1 MGCIP
6 TKALVR
12 SAEAIHLAR
21 RAREFGFETGDIKV
35 DLAAIQDRR
44 AEIVRVGV
52 ERMTR
57 GIESNDA
64 IELIRGEAR
73 FESAT
78 RIVVNE
84 TVIEAPKTIIATGA
98 QPMVPDIPGLDRP
111 NYLVSDGL
119 LELRRLPEH
128 LIIVG
133 GAAVALE
140 FGQIYRRF
148 GSRVTMLV
156 RGERILRYQDEEIAT
171 TLEEALIAE
180 GVEILTGTQVVRVE
194 PVGDGTQIHI
204 EHEGQQRML
213 ECAACAVIDYE
224 GPPRPAEDAMVTAT
238 GRRAYTDRL
247 GLDEAGVRHGPDGIS
262 VDDELRTSAQNIWG
276 VGDVLGGQHARYK
289 YTHVAVEHGL
299 IAAENAMRGAGR
311 VMDYRAAP
319 GAVFTDP
326 EVASVGLTEREALEA
341 GYTIQVGRQPAERIG
356 RARVMGE
363 TRGLVKTVAE
373 AGTGKLLGMHICAH
387 NAGEL
392 IHAGVV
398 AMNAGD
404 GSLDPILNGIFI
416 HPTMMEGVQ
425 SSAEV
430 VGSDEPARMSH

>member
-1 MGCIP
+1 M
-6 TKALVR
+6 R

-21 RAREFGFETGDIKV
+21 RAREFGFETGEITV

-52 ERMTR
+52 ERMIR
-57 GIESNDA
+57 SIESNDA

-73 FESAT
+73 FESPT
-78 RIVVNE
+78 RIAVDG
-84 TVIEAPKTIIATGA
+84 TVIDAPKTIIATGA
-98 QPMVPDIPGLDRP
+98 QPAVPAIPGLQRR
-111 NYLVSDGL
+111 NYVDSDDL
-119 LELRRLPEH
+119 LELRQVPEH

-133 GAAVALE
+133 GGAVALE

-156 RGERILRYQDEEIAT
+156 RGDRILRQEDEEISAV
-171 TLEEALIAE
+171 LADALVAE
-180 GVEILTGTQVVRVE
+180 GIEILTRTRVLQVQ
-194 PVGDGTQIHI
+194 PDGDGTDVHV
-204 EHEGQQRML
+204 EHEGKPHVIACTR
-213 ECAACAVIDYE
+213 CAVIDREESE
-224 GPPRPAEDAMVTAT
+224 GQHESAMLTAT
-238 GRRAYTDRL
+238 GRRAQTDRL
-247 GLDEAGVRHGPDGIS
+247 RLAQAGVQFGPDGVW
-262 VDDELRTSAQNIWG
+262 VDGELRTSAANIWA
-276 VGDVLGGQHARYK
+276 VGDVLGGTHARYK
-289 YTHVAVEHGL
+289 YTHLAVAHGL
-299 IAAENAMRGAGR
+299 IAAENALTGAGR
-311 VMDYRAAP
+311 TMDYRAAP

-326 EVASVGLTEREALEA
+326 ELASVGLTEREALEA
-341 GYTIQVGRQPAERIG
+341 GYTIQVGRHPAERIG

-363 TRGLVKTVAE
+363 MRGLIKTVAE
-373 AGTGKLLGMHICAH
+373 AATGKLLGMHICTH

-392 IHAGVV
+392 IHTGIV